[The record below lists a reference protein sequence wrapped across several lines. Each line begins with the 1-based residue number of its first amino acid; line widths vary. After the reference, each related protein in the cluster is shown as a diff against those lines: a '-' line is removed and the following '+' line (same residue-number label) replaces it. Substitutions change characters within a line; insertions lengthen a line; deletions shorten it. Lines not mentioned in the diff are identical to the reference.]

1 MKNKTQELKE
11 KYDTL
16 FKVQEEIE
24 SISNL
29 LVETVNEKINNK
41 FNNYKILNKII
52 IDYISETN
60 CLKYRLIGIYKNKHC
75 YKLIIPIKY
84 FNNKNT
90 QLLFLKSLSNDS
102 IDNITKLKLIIL
114 DEDFNE
120 ENYLFFN
127 TIKEVN
133 EFVEQKN

>member
-16 FKVQEEIE
+16 FKLQEEIE
-24 SISNL
+24 SINNL
-29 LVETVNEKINNK
+29 IIETVNKKINNK
-41 FNNYKILNKII
+41 FNDYKILNKII
-52 IDYISETN
+52 MDYIDETD
-60 CLKYRLIGIYKNKHC
+60 CLKYRFIGIYKNEYC

-84 FNNKNT
+84 FNNENT

-133 EFVEQKN
+133 DYIEQRN